1 MSSSRSQQFSF
12 HISSHHFCCCA
23 TILRVC
29 VFVSRSFSSWKI
41 QQIQVN
47 DFVCSHKKKSRKKDK
62 DFNTL
67 STAKRAILMCQ
78 MRRERNSGK
87 KPVLLNYPFENLS
100 AYFDVSRVETDKKGK
115 TQKRI
120 YSVHKKNLLFRLL
133 AAFHP
138 HFHLTLR
145 IILTFHFIKPL
156 IILLIVNNSSSIFVR
171 ISTSFCI
178 IYGQKTL

>member
-1 MSSSRSQQFSF
+1 MHSTIFIPHIITSF
-12 HISSHHFCCCA
+12 LLLCYYTTCVCLCLAHFPHEKFNKFKSM
-23 TILRVC
+23 ILC
-29 VFVSRSFSSWKI
+29 VLTR
-41 QQIQVN
+41 
-47 DFVCSHKKKSRKKDK
+47 KKSRKKDK

-178 IYGQKTL
+178 IYGQKTI